1 MDNASNSTSATPT
14 ASGDAAA
21 AWDDMLLV
29 GVVARTQGRIGE
41 VIVNA
46 TTDFP
51 ETRFAAGATLWGR
64 SPGGPVV
71 PLSVQTMRM
80 HLGRPVLGFDGVASI
95 GEAERFA
102 GWELRIP
109 AAARQTLPP
118 HVYYRDDLI
127 GCEVVTAAGE
137 RVGTVRAVDGEG
149 GAVRLVV
156 AASGGEVL
164 IPLAQEMC
172 AVDVAGRRI
181 VVTPPDGL
189 LEVNGGWR

>member
-1 MDNASNSTSATPT
+1 MDNAFNSTSATPT

-21 AWDDMLLV
+21 SWDDMLLV
-29 GVVARTQGRIGE
+29 GVIARTQGRAGE

-51 ETRFAAGATLWGR
+51 ELRFAPGASLWGR
-64 SPGGPVV
+64 PPEGPPERVTVV
-71 PLSVQTMRM
+71 AMRL
-80 HLGRPVLGFDGVASI
+80 HLGRPVLALDGVTSI
-95 GEAERFA
+95 GEAERYA
-102 GWELRIP
+102 GWELRVP
-109 AAARQTLPP
+109 DERQVLPP
-118 HVYYRDDLI
+118 HVYYRYDLI

-137 RVGTVRAVDGEG
+137 RVGVVRTVDGEG

-156 AASGGEVL
+156 TASGGEVL

-172 AVDVAGRRI
+172 AVDVGRRRI

-189 LEVNGGWR
+189 LEVNGAWR